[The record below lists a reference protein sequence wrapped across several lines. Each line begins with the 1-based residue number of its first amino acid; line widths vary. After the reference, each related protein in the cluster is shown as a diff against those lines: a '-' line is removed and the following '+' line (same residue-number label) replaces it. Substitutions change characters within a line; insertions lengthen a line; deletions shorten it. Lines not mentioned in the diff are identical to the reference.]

1 MKYRL
6 EKDSLGEM
14 KVPVNAY
21 YGAQTQRAVEN
32 FQISNLRFSYQFIQ
46 SLALIKKFS
55 AKVNAELGLLDK
67 DIAEVIISV
76 AEDIVND
83 DYSSEFV
90 IDIFQTGSGTSTNM
104 NMNEVISNIAIEKI
118 GGKKGDKN
126 SVHPNDHVNLGQSS
140 NDVIP
145 TAIHIALIKSITFDL
160 IPSLEIL
167 ANALQKKSIEFD
179 QVIKTGRTHLQDAT
193 PITLGQEFTG
203 YYGQIQNG
211 VEKLNDTLKWL
222 SKVAL
227 GGTAVGTGINT
238 HKDFAR
244 LVCKE
249 IAKSTNLGII
259 ETDNH
264 FQAQSTIDAISGTA
278 GVIKSLSPHKF
289 KIHLV
294 KNIDSIAFFNHMKIC
309 NDIRWMGSGPRSGL
323 GEINLPA
330 VAPGSSIMPGKVNPV
345 IAESFL
351 QVCAQVYGNCCT
363 VELSAQT
370 GNFELNVM
378 LPVVAH
384 NILESVEIMAKSAV
398 NFSEKCITDLEATE
412 QGSNSVHRGL
422 SMVTALVPE
431 IGYDLSAKIVQEVE
445 RTGKTVE
452 EIAIE
457 KTDLSPSKIKEILDP
472 FNMINPGL

>member
-55 AKVNAELGLLDK
+55 AKVNAQLGLLDK
-67 DIAEVIISV
+67 DIAEIIISV
-76 AEDIVND
+76 AEDIING
-83 DYSSEFV
+83 DYLSEFV

-118 GGKKGDKN
+118 GRKKGDKN

-145 TAIHIALIKSITFDL
+145 TAIHIALTKSITFDL

-167 ANALQKKSIEFD
+167 ANALQKKSVEFD
-179 QVIKTGRTHLQDAT
+179 KVIKTGRTHLQDAT
-193 PITLGQEFTG
+193 PITLGQEFSG

-249 IAKSTNLGII
+249 IAKSTNLEII

-278 GVIKSLSPHKF
+278 GVIKSLS
-289 KIHLV
+289 L
-294 KNIDSIAFFNHMKIC
+294 SIMKIC

-323 GEINLPA
+323 GEVNLPA

-351 QVCAQVYGNCCT
+351 QVCAQIYGNCCA

-398 NFSEKCITDLEATE
+398 NFSKKCIVGLEATE
-412 QGSNSVHRGL
+412 LGPKSVHKSL

-431 IGYDLSAKIVQEVE
+431 IGYDLSAKIAQEAE

-457 KTDLSPSKIKEILDP
+457 KTNLSPSKIKEILDP
-472 FNMINPGL
+472 FKMINPGL

>member
-278 GVIKSLSPHKF
+278 GVIKSLS
-289 KIHLV
+289 L
-294 KNIDSIAFFNHMKIC
+294 SIMKIC

-472 FNMINPGL
+472 FKMINPGL

>member
-14 KVPVNAY
+14 KVPQNAY

-32 FQISNLRFSYQFIQ
+32 FQISNLKFSNQFIQ
-46 SLALIKKFS
+46 SLALIKKSS
-55 AKVNAELGLLDK
+55 AKVNTELGLLDK

-76 AEDIVND
+76 AEEIVNGN
-83 DYSSEFV
+83 YLSEFV

-104 NMNEVISNIAIEKI
+104 NMNEVISNIAIEKT

-167 ANALQKKSIEFD
+167 AKALKKKSIEFD
-179 QVIKTGRTHLQDAT
+179 KTIKTGRTHLQDAT
-193 PITLGQEFTG
+193 PITLGQEFLG
-203 YYGQIQNG
+203 YYGQVQNG
-211 VEKLNDTLKWL
+211 IEKLTDSLKWL

-244 LVCKE
+244 LVCKD
-249 IAKSTNLGII
+249 ICDSTNLEII

-264 FQAQSTIDAISGTA
+264 FQAQSTIDGISGTA
-278 GVIKSLSPHKF
+278 GVIKSLS
-289 KIHLV
+289 L
-294 KNIDSIAFFNHMKIC
+294 SIMKIC
-309 NDIRWMGSGPRSGL
+309 NDIRWMGSGPRGGL

-351 QVCAQVYGNCCT
+351 QLCAQVYGNCST

-412 QGSNSVHRGL
+412 QGPNSVHRGL

-431 IGYDLSAKIVQEVE
+431 IGYDLSAKIAQEAE

-472 FNMINPGL
+472 FKMINPGL

>member
-46 SLALIKKFS
+46 SLALIKKSS
-55 AKVNAELGLLDK
+55 AKVNAQLGLLDK
-67 DIAEVIISV
+67 GIAEIIISV
-76 AEDIVND
+76 AEDIINGN
-83 DYSSEFV
+83 YLSEFV

-118 GGKKGDKN
+118 GRQKGDKN

-145 TAIHIALIKSITFDL
+145 TAIHIALAKSITFDL

-167 ANALQKKSIEFD
+167 ANALQMKSVEFD
-179 QVIKTGRTHLQDAT
+179 KVIKTGRTHLQDAT
-193 PITLGQEFTG
+193 PITLGQEFSG

-249 IAKSTNLGII
+249 IAKSTNLEII

-278 GVIKSLSPHKF
+278 GVIKSLS
-289 KIHLV
+289 L
-294 KNIDSIAFFNHMKIC
+294 SIMKIC

-323 GEINLPA
+323 GEINLPT

-351 QVCAQVYGNCCT
+351 QVCAQIYGNCCA

-398 NFSEKCITDLEATE
+398 NFSKKCIEGLEATE
-412 QGSNSVHRGL
+412 LGPKSVHKGL

-431 IGYDLSAKIVQEVE
+431 IGYDLSAKIAQEAE

-457 KTDLSPSKIKEILDP
+457 KTNLSPSKIKEILDP
-472 FNMINPGL
+472 FKMINPGL

>member
-46 SLALIKKFS
+46 SLALIKKSS
-55 AKVNAELGLLDK
+55 AKVNAQLGLLDK
-67 DIAEVIISV
+67 DIAEIIISV
-76 AEDIVND
+76 AEDIING
-83 DYSSEFV
+83 DYLSEFV

-118 GGKKGDKN
+118 GRQKGDKN

-145 TAIHIALIKSITFDL
+145 TAIHIALAKSITFDL

-167 ANALQKKSIEFD
+167 ANALQKKSVEFD
-179 QVIKTGRTHLQDAT
+179 KVIKTGRTHLQDAT
-193 PITLGQEFTG
+193 PITLGQEFSG

-227 GGTAVGTGINT
+227 GGTAVGTGTNT

-249 IAKSTNLGII
+249 IAKSTNLEII

-278 GVIKSLSPHKF
+278 GVIKSLS
-289 KIHLV
+289 L
-294 KNIDSIAFFNHMKIC
+294 SIMKIC

-351 QVCAQVYGNCCT
+351 QVCAQVYGNCST

-412 QGSNSVHRGL
+412 QGPNSVHRGL

-431 IGYDLSAKIVQEVE
+431 IGYDLSAKIAQEAE

-457 KTDLSPSKIKEILDP
+457 KTDLSASKIKEILDP
-472 FNMINPGL
+472 FKMINPGL